1 MPALLEPV
9 YAVMDATLGLVFH
22 LTANEKTNYM
32 LGIFIISA
40 LVSLFITLVTARV
53 VDQRKMREAKE
64 KMRVLQERLKK
75 AQKAGDSKEMAK
87 VNRQML
93 EIQREMMGISFK
105 PMFYT
110 MIPIFLVFSW
120 LRYAIPPNV
129 TVVTLPFA
137 LPHYGTTLGWFG
149 WYILSSFAVSPLLK
163 KIMNIEG
170 P

>member
-9 YAVMDATLGLVFH
+9 YAVMDSTLGLFFH
-22 LTANEKTNYM
+22 LTSSESTGYM

-53 VDQRKMREAKE
+53 VDQRKMRKVKE
-64 KMRVLQERLKK
+64 KMKVLQEKLKK
-75 AQKAGDSKEMAK
+75 AQKAGNTKEMAK
-87 VNRQML
+87 INREMM
-93 EIQREMMGISFK
+93 EVQREMMGNAFK

-120 LRYAIPPNV
+120 LRYAIPPDIP
-129 TVVTLPFA
+129 VVTLPFE
-137 LPHYGTTLGWFG
+137 LPKYGNTLGWFG

-163 KIMNIEG
+163 KILNIEG